1 MLDQGVGFLSYDCFG
16 REEMMEEAYGAGQG
30 FPPDKEGV
38 KIVLDLLEA
47 GHADRILLSAEVAFK
62 SQYKSC
68 GGWGYSHLYENILP
82 WLQSLGA
89 SRSEIHQI
97 MVENPQ
103 RLHGVDAPTRG

>member
-1 MLDQGVGFLSYDCFG
+1 MSGAPHEPYHPDERKALVAAARAQRETGLSLTVHPNSGLAPGCDPSEHLETYV
-16 REEMMEEAYGAGQG
+16 EVVE
-30 FPPDKEGV
+30 KEGG
-38 KIVLDLLEA
+38 DLS
-47 GHADRILLSAEVAFK
+47 R
-62 SQYKSC
+62 
-68 GGWGYSHLYENILP
+68 GYSHLYENILP